1 MAIKL
6 VVFDMAGTTVKDED
20 YVGKAFQEAMLKYGY
35 HVSIEEINP
44 LMGYKKTVAIS
55 MMLEKL
61 EPIKGKVTN
70 ELMEAIHDAFVAGML
85 NFYSTS
91 DKIEALSYAEE
102 TFHKL
107 RVKGIKVALN
117 TGFSKDIANVII
129 DRLKWRD
136 KIDALVASDEVENG
150 RPSPD
155 MIRKIMKQLAIH
167 DPKEV
172 AKVGDTEVDINE
184 GKNVGCLYS
193 IGITTG
199 AFTEEELQP
208 YEPTHIINR
217 IDEIINIVA

>member
-6 VVFDMAGTTVKDED
+6 VVFDMAGTTVKDDD
-20 YVGKAFQEAMLKYGY
+20 YVGKAFQEALFKYGY
-35 HVSIEEINP
+35 QVSIEEINP

-61 EPIKGKVTN
+61 EPIKGKVNN
-70 ELMEAIHDAFVAGML
+70 ELIDVIHDAFVAGML
-85 NFYSTS
+85 NFYRTS

-102 TFHKL
+102 TFDKL
-107 RVKGIKVALN
+107 RARGIKVALN

-150 RPSPD
+150 RPSSE
-155 MIRKIMKQLAIH
+155 MIRKIMAQLTIL

-208 YEPTHIINR
+208 YEPTHIIHR
-217 IDEIINIVA
+217 IDEIVNIVT